1 MQINAVKFRTSQ
13 NEDPITYKFSQSNGK
28 FANFQCISGPREL
41 LKNISGAIE
50 YALSG
55 RTAVTMFD
63 TVVQTSDHAGNT
75 WIVHRTPTKV
85 RIVRNGT
92 ELPESNISSL
102 YAAFFEHL
110 DEVDGPAD
118 AGQKFSLNRKKVVF
132 SNGRM
137 LAMDPDG
144 NEAPGADVRGVLEEQ
159 IASLTQACIE
169 HTGLQDLADPGKL
182 IRLTQAI
189 EPVYASYREVCNQYK
204 TFKEQ
209 KPEDPDAHV
218 AEIAALE
225 MQLEIIRDLEP
236 VAEKYLGPN
245 HIPGK
250 TSDDLAAI
258 DSQIAELKSALG
270 LTEIG
275 DKTIIRDF
283 RKPVEAIAR
292 LEMFAKL
299 VRSSQGARKYCEQKI
314 EPLYKKY
321 LEFADRN
328 LASNRQIA
336 AELESCLSTLAL
348 RLKVEAPQQRE
359 SGQSLK
365 TWFEK
370 FKSRAGQDEA
380 VTTGGGS
387 AQNDFDTARL
397 AIEYAVTQLNEMAG
411 HLKVAV
417 TRHDSALTSI
427 DDAHEALV
435 AQYNQLKEHWIAT
448 SRATG
453 IPSDIDSSQMIR
465 IIVAHGRLAALLEK
479 RNELVSARKQQE
491 SDLMQIEDLVVRWRQ
506 VTGSQKSLDLSTAA
520 IVIREAR
527 DILRYKEQRTRRLQQ
542 LRDSKAT
549 AGAGMAV
556 LNHLKERREAL
567 VAQWEQAFA
576 EAGMEAPAINDKF
589 NRELIKRAGLVR
601 GLTLA
606 WASTPGIDPGVAAFG
621 RQSAQVALSLYDC
634 SALTLDHSARLEFL
648 RAVEAAE
655 GGELRLLLVSDEQLS
670 SLIAALSIGTATRV
684 VQAPAPAV
692 SARPTP
698 VAKIIRAPQKKTT
711 APRHDAQSLS
721 ERAQQMLDLLSPRK

>member
-1 MQINAVKFRTSQ
+1 VQINAVKFRTSQ

-28 FANFQCISGPREL
+28 FANFQCISGPSEL
-41 LKNISGAIE
+41 LRNVSGAVE
-50 YALSG
+50 YALTG
-55 RTAVTMFD
+55 RTAVTIFD
-63 TVVQTSDHAGNT
+63 TVVQASDHAGNT
-75 WIVHRTPTKV
+75 WIVHRTPTKI

-92 ELPESNISSL
+92 ELPESDLSSL

-110 DEVDGPAD
+110 DGDESPAE
-118 AGQKFSLNRKKVVF
+118 AGRKFALNRKKVVS

-137 LAMDPDG
+137 VAMDPDG
-144 NEAPGADVRGVLEEQ
+144 SEAPGADVRGVLEEQ
-159 IASLTQACIE
+159 IATLTQACIE
-169 HTGLQDLADPGKL
+169 HTGLKDLADPGKL
-182 IRLTQAI
+182 IRLTQVV
-189 EPVYASYREVCNQYK
+189 EPIYASYREVCNQYK
-204 TFKEQ
+204 SFKEQ

-225 MQLEIIRDLEP
+225 LQLEIIRELEA

-245 HIPGK
+245 HLPGK
-250 TSDDLAAI
+250 TSDDIAAV

-348 RLKVEAPQQRE
+348 RLKVEAPQPRE

-370 FKSRAGQDEA
+370 FKSRAGQEEA
-380 VTTGGGS
+380 AAAGGS

-453 IPSDIDSSQMIR
+453 IPADIDSSQMIR

-491 SDLMQIEDLVVRWRQ
+491 SELMQIEDLVVRWRQ
-506 VTGSQKSLDLSTAA
+506 LTGSQKSLDLSTPA

-527 DILRYKEQRTRRLQQ
+527 DILRYKDQRTRRLQQ

-556 LNHLKERREAL
+556 LTHLKERRETL

-576 EAGMEAPAINDKF
+576 EAGMDAPAINDKF

-606 WASTPGIDPGVAAFG
+606 WASTPGIDPGAAAFG
-621 RQSAQVALSLYDC
+621 RQTAQVGLSVYDC
-634 SALTLDHSARLEFL
+634 SALKLDHSARLDFL

-655 GGELRLLLVSDEQLS
+655 GEELRLLLVSDDQLT
-670 SLIAALSIGTATRV
+670 SLIAALAIGTATRV

-698 VAKIIRAPQKKTT
+698 VAKIIRAPQKRPAT
-711 APRHDAQSLS
+711 PRHDAESLS